1 MREWVGL
8 TLISIP
14 MLMFMLIGAISF
26 CNQSDWPLLIIGIG
40 LIATGAYIVVT
51 EYKSV

>member
-14 MLMFMLIGAISF
+14 MLMFMLIGAIAF
-26 CNQSDWPLLIIGIG
+26 CNQSDWPWLVAACVSIIFGIVLITRGN
-40 LIATGAYIVVT
+40 
-51 EYKSV
+51 